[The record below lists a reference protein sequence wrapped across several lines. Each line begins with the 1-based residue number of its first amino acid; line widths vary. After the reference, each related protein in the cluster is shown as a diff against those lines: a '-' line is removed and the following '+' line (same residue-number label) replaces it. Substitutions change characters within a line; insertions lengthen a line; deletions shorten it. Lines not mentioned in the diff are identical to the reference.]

1 MTDFLSDLSCMV
13 SDHNLVLNILLGLNK
28 RYDHLQV
35 ITMHNTPFPAFHKV
49 WDELVLEDITL
60 TPDTPA
66 APRVGVLLQQHSRSS
81 PAQPHPPWQCWP
93 GSRGHGHDRDG
104 DISTSNQVKQ
114 GQGSQV
120 NPDLT
125 S

>member
-1 MTDFLSDLSCMV
+1 MTDFLGDLSCVV

-66 APRVGVLLQQHSRSS
+66 APRVGVLLPCSASS
-81 PAQPHPPWQCWP
+81 PLAMLARVK
-93 GSRGHGHDRDG
+93 GSWSR
-104 DISTSNQVKQ
+104 
-114 GQGSQV
+114 
-120 NPDLT
+120 
-125 S
+125 